1 MVSKNYGLKLF
12 YVFTLPSVNILNY
25 GIFVQE
31 AERYIKDDC
40 KMEVATDA
48 GSCRQYRVSMGNLI
62 LQSTGDMLL
71 LYFIVIAVVLLN

>member
-48 GSCRQYRVSMGNLI
+48 GS
-62 LQSTGDMLL
+62 
-71 LYFIVIAVVLLN
+71 